1 MQITTLYE
9 TVTNRIIA
17 ELEQGAAP
25 WLKPWKTGGGNA
37 SLVPAN
43 AMTGRTYSGINIP
56 ILWDAADRQGF
67 PTQSWLT
74 FRQARERGARIQPG
88 AKGTHVVFTKR
99 LPVQKE
105 EDEEGDSRS
114 TRSML
119 RAYTL
124 FNVAQVTG
132 LPPELTEP
140 EALPP
145 PTVRLDRAWQFIYGT
160 LADIRHGG
168 ERAFYHPR
176 LDFIQMPPFGAFLNP
191 ESFYATALHELG
203 HWTAHLSRLNRDLL
217 GRFGDHRYAAEELIA
232 ELTSA
237 FLCAHLG
244 ITGELRHAGYLDHWL
259 TLLRGDR
266 RAIFTAAAKASQA
279 ADYLRALVSPVHTG
293 CTGRK

>member
-25 WLKPWKTGGGNA
+25 WLKPWKTGGSNA

-74 FRQARERGARIQPG
+74 FRQAQERGGRVQTG

-99 LPVQKE
+99 LSVEKE
-105 EDEEGDSRS
+105 EDEEGESRS

-119 RAYTL
+119 RAYTV

-132 LPPELTEP
+132 LPRELTEP

-145 PTVRLDRAWQFIYGT
+145 PAVRLDRAWQFIYGT
-160 LADIRHGG
+160 PADIRHGG
-168 ERAFYHPR
+168 DRAFYHPR

-203 HWTAHLSRLNRDLL
+203 HNAERRIMPHGQG
-217 GRFGDHRYAAEELIA
+217 GR
-232 ELTSA
+232 SA
-237 FLCAHLG
+237 RGRSAGQRLG
-244 ITGELRHAGYLDHWL
+244 IIRAPPGTRAAYPRGGTGPELRSAQPCG
-259 TLLRGDR
+259 
-266 RAIFTAAAKASQA
+266 
-279 ADYLRALVSPVHTG
+279 
-293 CTGRK
+293 